1 MRLELGRAQ
10 HRLAQGLR
18 VLLLVL
24 VALGTAAGGEVR
36 PLGELRSSLGQ
47 ADGNER
53 RKAAA
58 ALGAHHTP
66 EAVALLL
73 DTYRAE
79 AQDAFGVRAA
89 CAEALGDT
97 GQPTAVVALEEILG
111 DPDYWVRRQAANALG
126 RLPGAAATAA
136 LDAAARD
143 RDPRV
148 RVAAVLALGGRE
160 GSGDLLLRAH
170 RDPEAI
176 VETAALEALV
186 VSQHPRAAG
195 LLERA
200 LTKEAPW
207 QVRYR
212 AAALLARTGD
222 PRGLVEL
229 AAAARSG
236 HHAGTALREAVG
248 VGDPAVATLAA
259 LYQGGDGEL
268 ATRVLDILEEMKGGE
283 STAFFVALA
292 ADPEVPAADRARAV
306 AVLFDRREVLTAD
319 QVAGVAGLLDAGDD
333 NLTAVSLQILLER
346 GDSGYLQQVVPLV
359 HHANK
364 VVRHFA
370 LFNLRRHGGAPYE
383 SSFVEALED
392 ANGANVR
399 LALEALGESGSSAS
413 LPAIRAFAEERKYRR
428 YALEAV
434 EGIEARSR

>member
-1 MRLELGRAQ
+1 MQVELGKLR

-24 VALGTAAGGEVR
+24 VAWGTAGAEVR
-36 PLGELRSSLGQ
+36 PLAELRSNLGQ
-47 ADGNER
+47 TDGNER

-79 AQDAFGVRAA
+79 TQDAFGVRAA

-97 GQPTAVVALEEILG
+97 GQSTAVAALEEILG
-111 DPDYWVRRQAANALG
+111 DADYWVRRQAANALG
-126 RLPGAAATAA
+126 RLPGAAVLAA

-170 RDPEAI
+170 RDPEPTVGA
-176 VETAALEALV
+176 AALEALA
-186 VSQHPRAAG
+186 VSQHPLAAG

-200 LTKEAPW
+200 LTEAPW
-207 QVRYR
+207 QMRYR
-212 AAALLARTGD
+212 AAALLARAGD
-222 PRGLVEL
+222 PRGLAEL

-236 HHAGTALREAVG
+236 HHAGAALRETVG

-259 LYQGGDGEL
+259 LYRGGDGEL
-268 ATRVLDILEEMKGGE
+268 ATRVLDILEEMEGGE
-283 STAFFVALA
+283 STAFFAALA
-292 ADPEVPAADRARAV
+292 ADPEAPAADRARAI
-306 AVLFDRREVLTAD
+306 AVLFDRREVLTAA

-346 GDSGYLQQVVPLV
+346 GDSGYLQRVVPLV